1 LKEKNMPEQ
10 ESNILA
16 DGASVGEH
24 EKPSLLS
31 TAILTKAS
39 PRPWRVYRTGGY
51 IAILD
56 AKGKTVIRIT
66 VKYYSL
72 PRYQQLSHNFDFIV
86 AVCNGK

>member
-1 LKEKNMPEQ
+1 MSTEAARAGEQ
-10 ESNILA
+10 EN
-16 DGASVGEH
+16 
-24 EKPSLLS
+24 PSLFSAAL
-31 TAILTKAS
+31 LTEAS

-66 VKYYSL
+66 VKNYSL
-72 PRYQQLSHNFDFIV
+72 PRYQQLSLNFDFIV